1 MQTAMRQFSAA
12 ASSIVAQTASAGGA
26 PSGSASANVSSSALQ
41 AQTLAGGD
49 DLPAQIVNA
58 NQARNAFA
66 ASLAVYK
73 AADSDFKTLL
83 DALA

>member
-1 MQTAMRQFSAA
+1 MQTAMRQFGAA
-12 ASSIVAQTASAGGA
+12 ASSIVAQTTSAGAA
-26 PSGSASANVSSSALQ
+26 PSGSAGPNVSSSAIQ
-41 AQTLAGGD
+41 AQTLADGN
-49 DLPAQIVNA
+49 DLSAQIVNA
-58 NQARNAFA
+58 NQARSAFA